1 MPPVLI
7 TAESQAHASSSDGF
21 EAGNCYM
28 SKENFPAS
36 LIEQEYGAWSRG
48 GLLKMRVT
56 FARAPLGS
64 EPDNKPFG

>member
-7 TAESQAHASSSDGF
+7 TAESRVRASSSDEF
-21 EAGNCYM
+21 EEGNCYM

-36 LIEQEYGAWSRG
+36 LLEWEDGAWSRG
-48 GLLKMRVT
+48 GLLKICVT

-64 EPDNKPFG
+64 EPDNKLFG